1 MDGLIEPYLIKAIS
15 LLHSSAK
22 DSGDQLKSMLDEAI
36 RLKNETNNS
45 SSVSKLPPPLTMI
58 KRVIY
63 FYFCY
68 AIAIQSLAL
77 QETKKKNDFFYD
89 EDVPLSKRRKESPRS
104 SPSSRYVFIFF
115 FFETENWLTKFYLS
129 ASLRESRNLSE
140 NMTCSM
146 MKKLFLKNS
155 KIPLVH
161 HSLAHQLG
169 GVFHLISYV
178 VTLFFKQYFS
188 SSPRHSRSPSVARK
202 SDDLDSLIDADDLA
216 QEIMDLHCVICK

>member
-104 SPSSRYVFIFF
+104 SQPSSPSSRYVFIFF
-115 FFETENWLTKFYLS
+115 FPKLET
-129 ASLRESRNLSE
+129 
-140 NMTCSM
+140 
-146 MKKLFLKNS
+146 
-155 KIPLVH
+155 
-161 HSLAHQLG
+161 G
-169 GVFHLISYV
+169 
-178 VTLFFKQYFS
+178 
-188 SSPRHSRSPSVARK
+188 
-202 SDDLDSLIDADDLA
+202 
-216 QEIMDLHCVICK
+216 

>member
-1 MDGLIEPYLIKAIS
+1 
-15 LLHSSAK
+15 
-22 DSGDQLKSMLDEAI
+22 
-36 RLKNETNNS
+36 
-45 SSVSKLPPPLTMI
+45 
-58 KRVIY
+58 
-63 FYFCY
+63 
-68 AIAIQSLAL
+68 
-77 QETKKKNDFFYD
+77 
-89 EDVPLSKRRKESPRS
+89 
-104 SPSSRYVFIFF
+104 
-115 FFETENWLTKFYLS
+115 
-129 ASLRESRNLSE
+129 
-140 NMTCSM
+140 MTCSM

-216 QEIMDLHCVICK
+216 QEIMDLHCVICKYVLLLSC